1 MPPLR
6 NRGKDIVLLANHFLK
21 DFCKENNLAPVT
33 LSSGAKKKLLSY
45 SYPGNIRE
53 LKAIIELGAV
63 LSNENVLREKHII
76 FNNSGPT
83 VETFH
88 EELTLK
94 EYNER
99 IILYF
104 LKKYNNVMEVASKL
118 DIGKSTIYNLLKQ
131 QKMKD
136 E

>member
-1 MPPLR
+1 MIL
-6 NRGKDIVLLANHFLK
+6 
-21 DFCKENNLAPVT
+21 T
-33 LSSGAKKKLLSY
+33 SGAKKKLLSY

-63 LSNENVLREKHII
+63 LSNEEILKEKHII
-76 FNNSGPT
+76 FSNSGPT
-83 VETFH
+83 IETFH

-118 DIGKSTIYNLLKQ
+118 DVGKSTIYNLLKQ
-131 QKMKD
+131 QKMKS